1 MELGA
6 LLELLYSAGD
16 RSRTVRAT
24 VYRRNEQ
31 AREIDLLR
39 ARGLY
44 RDPPPIPPEEG
55 SWGTTPDDVIES
67 TTHLWAARPYWLRW
81 ETTFSGNG
89 VPDDTF
95 VGVKEAELFWHRF
108 RDGPVCSNERRE
120 GGGTMSTEEERLLDP
135 SALLGTYRFDVTGE
149 TTVLDRAAVQV
160 VATRRVGAHSHD
172 FGLLAEELA
181 LLVDDER
188 GVLLRVAVIVE
199 GEEISVTEITE
210 IAFDEHISPELFRPL
225 H

>member
-1 MELGA
+1 MDLAA
-6 LLELLYSAGD
+6 LLELLYSASD

-24 VYRRNEQ
+24 VHRRNDH

-55 SWGTTPDDVIES
+55 SWGTPDQVIES

-81 ETTFSGNG
+81 ETTFSGSG
-89 VPDDTF
+89 VSGGAS
-95 VGVKEAELFWHRF
+95 VGVKEGELFWHQF
-108 RDGPVCSNERRE
+108 RDGQVRSNERRE
-120 GGGTMSTEEERLLDP
+120 GSGTMSTEEERLLDP
-135 SALLGTYRFDVTGE
+135 SALLGAYRFDVSGE
-149 TTVLDRAAVQV
+149 TAVLDRAAVEV
-160 VATRRVGAHSHD
+160 AATRRLGVHAHD

-181 LLVDDER
+181 LLVDNER

-199 GEEISVTEITE
+199 GEEISVTEIRE
-210 IAFDEHISPELFRPL
+210 IAFDEHIPPELFRPL
-225 H
+225 R

>member
-24 VYRRNEQ
+24 VYRRNEH
-31 AREIDLLR
+31 AREIELLR
-39 ARGLY
+39 AHGLY
-44 RDPPPIPPEEG
+44 RDPPAIPPEEG
-55 SWGTTPDDVIES
+55 SWGTPDDVIES
-67 TTHLWAARPYWLRW
+67 TTRLWAARPYWLRW
-81 ETTFSGNG
+81 ETTFSGSG
-89 VPDDTF
+89 GSGGTF

-108 RDGPVCSNERRE
+108 GDGQVRSNERRE
-120 GGGTMSTEEERLLDP
+120 GGGTMSTEEERLLGP
-135 SALLGTYRFDVTGE
+135 SALLGAYRFDVTGE
-149 TTVLDRAAVQV
+149 TAVLDRAAVEV
-160 VATRRVGAHSHD
+160 AATRRVGVHAHD

-181 LLVDDER
+181 LLVDNER

-199 GEEISVTEITE
+199 GEQISVTEIRE